1 MLTVRQISVFLENK
15 SGRLLDVTRRLGE
28 AGVNV
33 RALCVAD
40 TSEFGVV
47 RLIVDDP
54 HKAHEALREQNFTV
68 KETVVIAVE
77 VDDRPGGLS
86 AVLKPLVEQE
96 MNIEY
101 LYCFLEKAA
110 DKAVVI
116 IRVEEA
122 EQALGA
128 LNVAGFRCIPAEEL
142 YTM

>member
-1 MLTVRQISVFLENK
+1 MTTVRQISVFLENK
-15 SGRLLDVTRRLGE
+15 SGRLLDVTRCLGE
-28 AGVNV
+28 GGVNI

-54 HKAHEALREQNFTV
+54 HKAHESLKEKGFTV
-68 KETVVIAVE
+68 KETVVVAVA
-77 VDDRPGGLS
+77 VDDQPGGL
-86 AVLKPLVEQE
+86 AGVLKPLVEQE

-110 DKAVVI
+110 DNAVVI

-122 EQALGA
+122 EQAIGA
-128 LNVAGFRCIPAEEL
+128 LNVAGYRCIPADEL
-142 YTM
+142 YAM

>member
-1 MLTVRQISVFLENK
+1 MTVRQISVFLENK

-28 AGVNV
+28 AGLNI

-54 HKAHEALREQNFTV
+54 HKAHEHLRDQGFTV

-77 VDDRPGGLS
+77 VDDSPGGLS
-86 AVLKPLVEQE
+86 GVIKPLVEQE

-101 LYCFLEKAA
+101 LYCFLEKSR

-122 EQALGA
+122 EQAVGA
-128 LNVAGFRCIPAEEL
+128 LSVAGFRCIPPEEL
-142 YTM
+142 YAM

>member
-1 MLTVRQISVFLENK
+1 MTVKQISVFLENK
-15 SGRLLDVTRRLGE
+15 SGRLLDVTRVLGE

-40 TSEFGVV
+40 TSDFGVV
-47 RLIVDDP
+47 RLIVNDP
-54 HKAHEALREQNFTV
+54 DLAHETLKGKGFTV

-86 AVLKPLVEQE
+86 AVLKPLVDQE

-101 LYCFLEKAA
+101 LYCFLEKVA
-110 DKAVVI
+110 DKAIVI

-128 LNVAGFRCIPAEEL
+128 LKVAGFKCIPAEEL
-142 YTM
+142 YSM

>member
-1 MLTVRQISVFLENK
+1 MTVRQISVFLENK
-15 SGRLLDVTRRLGE
+15 SGRLLDITRHLGE
-28 AGVNV
+28 AGVNI

-54 HKAHEALREQNFTV
+54 HKAQEALKEHGFTV
-68 KETVVIAVE
+68 KETSVIAVE

-86 AVLKPLVEQE
+86 AVVKPLVEQE

-101 LYCFLEKAA
+101 LYCFIEKSG
-110 DKAVVI
+110 KNAVVI

-122 EQALGA
+122 EQGIGA
-128 LNVAGFRCIPAEEL
+128 LNVAGFRVIPSDEL
-142 YTM
+142 YSM

>member
-1 MLTVRQISVFLENK
+1 MTVRQISVFLENK

-28 AGVNV
+28 TGVNI

-54 HKAHEALREQNFTV
+54 RGAHEALKEQGFTV
-68 KETVVIAVE
+68 KETIVIAVE
-77 VDDRPGGLS
+77 VDDRPGGLA

-101 LYCFLEKAA
+101 LYCFLEKSAEN
-110 DKAVVI
+110 AVVI

-122 EQALGA
+122 EQAIGA
-128 LNVAGFRCIPAEEL
+128 LKVAGFRVIPSDEL
-142 YTM
+142 YAM

>member
-1 MLTVRQISVFLENK
+1 MTVKQISVFLENK
-15 SGRLLDVTRRLGE
+15 SGRLLDVTRGLGE
-28 AGVNV
+28 AGVNI

-54 HKAHEALREQNFTV
+54 ALARDSLRDKGMTV

-77 VDDRPGGLS
+77 VEDKPGGLS
-86 AVLKPLVEQE
+86 GVLKPLVDQE

-101 LYCFLEKAA
+101 LYCFLEKSGDQAI
-110 DKAVVI
+110 VI

-122 EQALGA
+122 EQAIGA
-128 LNVAGFRCIPAEEL
+128 LKVAGFRVIPEDEL
-142 YTM
+142 YAM